1 MESIDKDLLKKE
13 QQEKFTKEDED
24 NIYEFAGMLQD
35 AFSFG
40 NKNLNEELVFIS
52 LEKVFKEYFDGA
64 EIDIKRN
71 YAKRFLKVS
80 K

>member
-13 QQEKFTKEDED
+13 QQEKFTKKDEINLD
-24 NIYEFAGMLQD
+24 EFVGMLED

-40 NKNLNEELVFIS
+40 NKNLNEELIFIS
-52 LEKVFKEYFDGA
+52 LEKLFKEYFDGT

-80 K
+80 